1 MTLAFRLGGRMIAAC
16 GLADE
21 TFEFFDSRYLGR
33 RSEFPSS
40 IPSYLARL
48 LDQARP
54 AAVYVYAPTAF
65 ESSSATDELLKM
77 LEAAASRI
85 GLSVKRLE
93 RSELF
98 TRFGLQPLRTRA
110 QLLESIRHLWPDLR
124 TIHASRQLALAEAA
138 AAVLVGDLREGWPP
152 V

>member
-16 GLADE
+16 GLAEE
-21 TFEFFDSRYLGR
+21 TFDFYDTRYLGR
-33 RSEFPSS
+33 RTDYPGA
-40 IPSYLARL
+40 IPTYLARL
-48 LDQARP
+48 LDQAKP
-54 AAVYVYAPTAF
+54 AAVYVYAPTPA

-77 LEAAASRI
+77 LETAASAI
-85 GLSVKRLE
+85 GLPVKRLE

-98 TRFGLQPLRTRA
+98 TGFGLQPLRSRA
-110 QLLESIRHLWPDLR
+110 QLLESIRHVWPDLR
-124 TIHASRQLALAEAA
+124 TLHDSRQLALAEAA